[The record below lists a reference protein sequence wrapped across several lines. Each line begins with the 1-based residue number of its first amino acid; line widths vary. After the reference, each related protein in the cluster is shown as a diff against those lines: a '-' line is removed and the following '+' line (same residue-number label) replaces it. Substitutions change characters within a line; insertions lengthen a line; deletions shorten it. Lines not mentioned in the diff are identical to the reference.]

1 MEDTEIRFADWAFEG
16 PALGG
21 KEHHEAWQELPS
33 LLSHLA
39 MVLEQE
45 VRAPCSMLHARV
57 ASGRGRSSLSLGPT
71 ALRWVESGHHLRGRR
86 TWGGERAQRPGPATT
101 STAAYSSC
109 RQRAG
114 AGSPTL
120 PPLDLQTLNAH
131 VPPSQSGRCKAAGT
145 EEPQPSLLLP
155 TQQTPP
161 HAACVPGSDA
171 ESHARQ
177 HATPNQGGHQ
187 QFTRS
192 LSEKC

>member
-1 MEDTEIRFADWAFEG
+1 MESKRRDQARPPLALLLTHPADSG
-16 PALGG
+16 LGQAL
-21 KEHHEAWQELPS
+21 P
-33 LLSHLA
+33 
-39 MVLEQE
+39 
-45 VRAPCSMLHARV
+45 P
-57 ASGRGRSSLSLGPT
+57 
-71 ALRWVESGHHLRGRR
+71 
-86 TWGGERAQRPGPATT
+86 
-101 STAAYSSC
+101 
-109 RQRAG
+109 
-114 AGSPTL
+114 L

-161 HAACVPGSDA
+161 HAACVPRSDA